1 MDQYISEIIKLSN
14 KSLANQD
21 IPVGAIIVKDNLI
34 ISRGYNTREKNED
47 VMGHAEINA
56 IRSASK
62 KLGNWN
68 LQGCSLYVTLKPCS
82 MCMEIIKQC
91 RIDKVFYL
99 LDKPKNKKEFDKTV
113 VKQIDSKENIKKYN
127 DILSNFFVNLR
138 VK

>member
-21 IPVGAIIVKDNLI
+21 IPVGALIVKDNLI
-34 ISRGYNTREKNED
+34 ISKGYNTREKNED

-56 IRSASK
+56 IRKASK

-99 LDKPKNKKEFDKTV
+99 LDKPTNKKEFDRTV

>member
-21 IPVGAIIVKDNLI
+21 IPVGALIVKDNLI
-34 ISRGYNTREKNED
+34 ISKGYNTREKNED

-56 IRSASK
+56 IRKASK

-99 LDKPKNKKEFDKTV
+99 LDKPTNKKEFDKTV

>member
-21 IPVGAIIVKDNLI
+21 VPVGAIIVKDNLI
-34 ISRGYNTREKNED
+34 ISKGYNTREKNED

-91 RIDKVFYL
+91 RIEKVFYL
-99 LDKPKNKKEFDKTV
+99 LDKPTNKKEFNKTV

-127 DILSNFFVNLR
+127 EILSNFFVNLR